1 MASQQD
7 IFDDAVAQQRRGN
20 HKGAVKRF
28 KLVLKQS
35 PDHPQ
40 ILNLC
45 ARSLA
50 ELNDFRT
57 AESLLNRAIKSA
69 PDHAESYGN
78 LGSMLELGGK
88 LEAAAEAY
96 DRVRSL
102 NPESPFGHVK
112 FADACQN
119 MERYGDA
126 LKAYEQALTIDPDD
140 ANAWRGLSR
149 VSMFE
154 GDWEKG
160 LDAAD
165 RALSRDPG
173 NSLLLAIKSVAYS
186 ELGRKDETAEL
197 VNFEKLIEVQHFSAP
212 DGYADMK
219 SFNDA
224 LCAHCLAHPTLVYE
238 PSGKSTMKGHQ
249 TDDISQDG
257 EETPISPLRDMIVD
271 AIRGYQTTHPI
282 DPSHPFLAQKPD
294 QWGAYIWATV
304 LDSSGH
310 QSSHI
315 HPSGWLSGVYYVKIP
330 DVISASSEDKAG
342 WIEFGEAARY
352 PHAKAEN
359 DVCFYQPKEG
369 MVVLFPSYFY
379 HRTVPFESDDQR
391 ISIAFDIVP
400 VTPAE

>member
-1 MASQQD
+1 LASQQD
-7 IFDDAVAQQRRGN
+7 IFDDAVAHQRRGN

-50 ELNDFRT
+50 ELNDFRS
-57 AESLLNRAIKSA
+57 AESLLNRAIKSD

-78 LGSMLELGGK
+78 LGSMLELDGK
-88 LEAAAEAY
+88 FEAAAEAY

-102 NPESPFGHVK
+102 NPESPFGHVR
-112 FADACQN
+112 FADACQK

-126 LKAYEQALTIDPDD
+126 LKAYERGLAIDPDD
-140 ANAWRGLSR
+140 ANAWSGLSR

-154 GDWEKG
+154 GEWEKG
-160 LDAAD
+160 LDSAD

-173 NSLLLAIKSVAYS
+173 NSLLLAIKSVAFS
-186 ELGRKDETAEL
+186 ELGRKGETAEL

-212 DGYADMK
+212 DVYADMK

-257 EETPISPLRDMIVD
+257 DKTPISPLRDMIVD
-271 AIRGYQTTHPI
+271 AIRGYQKTHPL

-304 LDSSGH
+304 LESSGH
-310 QSSHI
+310 QASHI

-352 PHAKAEN
+352 PHSKAEN
-359 DVCFYQPKEG
+359 DVRLYQPQEG

-400 VTPAE
+400 VDQAE